1 MKNSDIHK
9 IQQIVKK
16 YKKTSDY
23 AAVLFLEQSGSM
35 VRADTSRAE
44 VSSIPRLS
52 GVVVANV
59 FNGLRVESS
68 IDVNLPGP
76 DIVEELFE
84 KNAARAATLN
94 DKIHGLTPYN
104 ISEDEMEENYEPVP
118 YEDISIDEKVKTAQA
133 QVKKIHELDSS
144 VVSVRTLFRH
154 TRNKELYIS
163 SGKILSQELSRFE
176 AIFVAALKQK
186 SKSGGSQAT
195 RIFDGYG
202 LPGGWENSTPP
213 DGLLQEMIEDGK
225 KILGA
230 PRLQPGYY
238 DCIFDPSLSGILAHE
253 AFGHGT
259 EADTMMR
266 NRAKGSGFLGKR
278 VASDLVTICD
288 SPSLEGTAAGYK
300 FDHEG
305 QPAERTCIIDNGIL
319 KDPMTDVTSASILKL
334 KRTANGRRESYDHKA
349 YTRMTNTFFSP
360 GEDKLNDM
368 IQSVEKGVLVS
379 RATNGMEDPKG
390 WGIQLEALVAREI
403 KNGVLTD
410 QYYSPVIVTGYV
422 PEILQSVSMVSDDFH
437 INGLGM
443 CGKGHKEWVKVTDG
457 GPFLKLR
464 ARLA

>member
-9 IQQIVKK
+9 IQNIVKK
-16 YKKTSDY
+16 YADTSDY
-23 AAVLFLEQSGSM
+23 SGVLFLEQSGSI
-35 VRADTSRAE
+35 VRADASRAE
-44 VSSIPRLS
+44 VSSIPRRS

-59 FNGLRVESS
+59 FNGLRLESS
-68 IDVNLPGP
+68 RDVSAPGP
-76 DIVEELFE
+76 EIVEELFKLNLAKAE
-84 KNAARAATLN
+84 KLEK
-94 DKIHGLTPYN
+94 KIHGLTPYN
-104 ISEDEMEENYEPVP
+104 ITENRLEEFYEPVP
-118 YEDISIDEKVKTAQA
+118 YKDISIKEKVEIAQT

-144 VVSVRTLFRH
+144 VVSVRTMFRH
-154 TRNKELYIS
+154 TRNKEFYIS
-163 SGKILSQELSRFE
+163 SEKTLSQDLSRFE
-176 AIFVAALKQK
+176 AVFVAALKQK
-186 SKSGGSQAT
+186 SESGQSQT

-213 DGLLQEMIEDGK
+213 DTLLEEMVLDGK

-230 PRLQPGYY
+230 PRLPPGYY

-266 NRAKGSGFLGKR
+266 NRAKGSGFIGKR
-278 VASDLVTICD
+278 VASDLVSICD
-288 SPSLEGTAAGYK
+288 SPSLEGTAAGFK

-305 QPAERTCIIDNGIL
+305 QPAEPTCIIDNGIL
-319 KDPMTDVTSASILKL
+319 KDPMTDLTSASILKL

-349 YTRMTNTFFSP
+349 YTRMTNTYFRS
-360 GEDKLNDM
+360 GTDKLEDM
-368 IQSVEKGVLVS
+368 IKSIDKGVLVS

-403 KNGVLTD
+403 QNGKLTD
-410 QYYSPVIVTGYV
+410 QYYSPIIVTGYV